1 MSQEITGRGDRTNR
15 KNGIDINESL
25 SEESKR
31 QRDGIEN
38 VGAFGMRTGESDLI
52 FFQGILPEIN
62 GNVKGSEPI
71 GEQIETCLD
80 RLELMLENRTASLDD
95 VMKVEIQLA
104 DADAAAAVDRAYES
118 RFDDVA
124 FPPRTVVGVCSLPGG
139 ADVQLD
145 VIAAEE

>member
-1 MSQEITGRGDRTNR
+1 MSQQMADPDDRTNQE
-15 KNGIDINESL
+15 NEISIDGSL
-25 SEESKR
+25 SEESRR
-31 QRDGIEN
+31 QRDSTEN

-62 GNVKGSEPI
+62 GEVEGSQPVDAQVEM
-71 GEQIETCLD
+71 CLD
-80 RLELMLENRTASLDD
+80 RLELMLENRNASLDD

-104 DADAAAAVDRAYES
+104 STDAASVVDSAYES
-118 RFDDVA
+118 RFDDVV

-139 ADVQLD
+139 ADVQID

>member
-1 MSQEITGRGDRTNR
+1 MTVD
-15 KNGIDINESL
+15 DSL

-31 QRDGIEN
+31 QRDGIDN
-38 VGAFGMRTGESDLI
+38 VGAFGMRTGESDLV

-62 GNVKGSEPI
+62 GDVKGSEPVD
-71 GEQIETCLD
+71 EQIRMCLD
-80 RLELMLENRTASLDD
+80 RLELMLENRGASLDD
-95 VMKVEIQLA
+95 VMKVEVQLA
-104 DADAAAAVDRAYES
+104 DADAARVVDRAYES
-118 RFDDVA
+118 RFDAVE

>member
-1 MSQEITGRGDRTNR
+1 MD
-15 KNGIDINESL
+15 IDESL

-38 VGAFGMRTGESDLI
+38 IGAFGMRTGESDLI

-62 GNVKGSEPI
+62 GDVKGSEPI

-80 RLELMLENRTASLDD
+80 RLELMLENRNASLDD

-104 DADAAAAVDRAYES
+104 DAETAAVDRAYES

>member
-1 MSQEITGRGDRTNR
+1 MADPDDRTNQE
-15 KNGIDINESL
+15 NEISIDGSL
-25 SEESKR
+25 SEESRR
-31 QRDGIEN
+31 QRDSTEN

-62 GNVKGSEPI
+62 GEVKGSQPVDDQVEM
-71 GEQIETCLD
+71 CLD
-80 RLELMLENRTASLDD
+80 RLELMLENRNASLDD

-104 DADAAAAVDRAYES
+104 STDAASVVDSAYES
-118 RFDDVA
+118 RFDDVV
-124 FPPRTVVGVCSLPGG
+124 FPPRVVVGVCSLPGG

>member
-1 MSQEITGRGDRTNR
+1 MTVD
-15 KNGIDINESL
+15 DSL

-31 QRDGIEN
+31 QRDGTDNI
-38 VGAFGMRTGESDLI
+38 GAFGMRTGESDLV

-62 GNVKGSEPI
+62 GDVKGSEPVD
-71 GEQIETCLD
+71 EQIRMCLD
-80 RLELMLENRTASLDD
+80 RLELMLENRGASLDD
-95 VMKVEIQLA
+95 VMKVEVQLA
-104 DADAAAAVDRAYES
+104 DADAAAVVDRGYES
-118 RFDDVA
+118 RFDAVE

>member
-1 MSQEITGRGDRTNR
+1 MSRQMTERGDRMHR
-15 KNGIDINESL
+15 KNKMDIDESL

-38 VGAFGMRTGESDLI
+38 IGAFGMRTGESDLI

-62 GNVKGSEPI
+62 GDVKGSEPI

-80 RLELMLENRTASLDD
+80 RLELMLENRNASLDD

-104 DADAAAAVDRAYES
+104 DAETAAVDRAYES

>member
-1 MSQEITGRGDRTNR
+1 MSKQMAVSDDQVDRSNQ
-15 KNGIDINESL
+15 ISINESL

-31 QRDGIEN
+31 QRDGPDAI
-38 VGAFGMRTGESDLI
+38 GAFGTRTGESDLV

-62 GNVKGSEPI
+62 GDVKGSEPI
-71 GEQIETCLD
+71 DKQIEMCLD
-80 RLELMLENRTASLDD
+80 RLELMLENRNTSLDS

-104 DADAAAAVDRAYES
+104 DTDRAGAVDRAYES

-139 ADVQLD
+139 ANVQLD

>member
-1 MSQEITGRGDRTNR
+1 MTGRDTPTDRETEISVD
-15 KNGIDINESL
+15 GTL
-25 SEESKR
+25 SEESRR
-31 QRDGIEN
+31 QRDGGDNI
-38 VGAFGMRTGESDLI
+38 GAFGMRTGESDLV

-62 GNVKGSEPI
+62 GDVKGSAPI
-71 GEQIETCLD
+71 DEQIEMCLD
-80 RLELMLENRTASLDD
+80 RLELMLENCNASLDS

-104 DADAAAAVDRAYES
+104 DTDRAEAVDRAYES

>member
-1 MSQEITGRGDRTNR
+1 MSQEMTGSGDRTNR
-15 KNGIDINESL
+15 ENEMSVDKSL
-25 SEESKR
+25 SEESRR
-31 QRDGIEN
+31 QRDGIDN

-52 FFQGILPEIN
+52 FFQGILPEVN
-62 GNVKGSEPI
+62 GEVRGSEPI
-71 GEQIETCLD
+71 GEQIGMCLD
-80 RLELMLENRTASLDD
+80 RLELMLENRSASLGD

>member
-1 MSQEITGRGDRTNR
+1 MSQRTATRNDQTNR
-15 KNGIDINESL
+15 EDEISVDGSL

-31 QRDGIEN
+31 QREGINN
-38 VGAFGMRTGESDLI
+38 VGGFGMRTGESDLV

-62 GNVKGSEPI
+62 GDVKGSEPI
-71 GEQIETCLD
+71 DEQIRMCLD
-80 RLELMLENRTASLDD
+80 RLELMLENRNASLAD
-95 VMKVEIQLA
+95 VLKVEIQLA
-104 DADAAAAVDRAYES
+104 DAGAGAAVDRAYES

-139 ADVQLD
+139 AGVQLD

>member
-1 MSQEITGRGDRTNR
+1 MSQGVVKQKGQTNSDRGMTVD
-15 KNGIDINESL
+15 DSL

-31 QRDGIEN
+31 QRDGIDN
-38 VGAFGMRTGESDLI
+38 VGAFGMRTGESDLV

-62 GNVKGSEPI
+62 GDVKGSEPVD
-71 GEQIETCLD
+71 EQIRMCLD
-80 RLELMLENRTASLDD
+80 RLELMLENRSASLDD
-95 VMKVEIQLA
+95 VMKVEVQLA
-104 DADAAAAVDRAYES
+104 DADAAAVVDRAYES
-118 RFDDVA
+118 RFDAVE

>member
-1 MSQEITGRGDRTNR
+1 MVGVSDQAKRENKIS
-15 KNGIDINESL
+15 IAESL

-38 VGAFGMRTGESDLI
+38 IGAFGMRTGESDLI

-62 GNVKGSEPI
+62 GEVKGLETTE
-71 GEQIETCLD
+71 EQIEMCLD
-80 RLELMLENRTASLDD
+80 RLELMLENRNASLDD
-95 VMKVEIQLA
+95 VMKVEVQLA
-104 DADAAAAVDRAYES
+104 DTDAASAVDPAYES
-118 RFDDVA
+118 RFDNVA

-145 VIAAEE
+145 VIAAKE